1 MKINGKYTLLNR
13 DEGDSDIDD
22 NDDDDSEVFYW
33 SNSEWTVELILTK
46 QKYFEIHSEFAGK
59 ATIKSK
65 LLSSNRFPK
74 EPFFAFMPFFEARET
89 KFSLTSIP
97 DISHFFFIQK
107 VKKDPLP
114 KPNSRTFNLLENFNC
129 VFFNSLLK

>member
-13 DEGDSDIDD
+13 DEGYSDIDD

-65 LLSSNRFPK
+65 KNSEIKTL
-74 EPFFAFMPFFEARET
+74 EVTGVFEWA
-89 KFSLTSIP
+89 
-97 DISHFFFIQK
+97 
-107 VKKDPLP
+107 
-114 KPNSRTFNLLENFNC
+114 C
-129 VFFNSLLK
+129 